1 MIQPRTD
8 QQPAC
13 QPSRRDFLAASSAIA
28 LGTSLASARLQPGN
42 QPAAKAAASNP
53 GDTHRGPVV
62 IASGNG
68 LRSVNRAM
76 ELMKQGYDPADC
88 IVQGVTIIEDDPN
101 DMSVGL
107 GGLPNAE
114 GVVELDASVMYGP
127 THKSGAVASVRGI
140 KNVAAVALLVLRRT
154 DHALLVGE
162 GATRFAKFHGF
173 PEENLLTEAAREQW
187 VKWKENLGKDAWL
200 NDDERDDLVGK
211 PFQNERHAAVEAM
224 HQMYTYG
231 TVHCSAVTEK
241 GDIASCTSTSGLSW
255 KIPGRVGD
263 SPIIGAGNY
272 CDNAIG
278 AAGCTGRGE
287 SAIANLSAYSMVRA
301 MESGMTPAQAAMDA
315 AKRAADH
322 TKEKRLRR
330 PDGKPNFN
338 ISFYCCR
345 KDGAYGGAS
354 FYPGGTF
361 AVHDGTEGKLL
372 PCASLFEK

>member
-1 MIQPRTD
+1 
-8 QQPAC
+8 
-13 QPSRRDFLAASSAIA
+13 
-28 LGTSLASARLQPGN
+28 
-42 QPAAKAAASNP
+42 
-53 GDTHRGPVV
+53 
-62 IASGNG
+62 
-68 LRSVNRAM
+68 
-76 ELMKQGYDPADC
+76 MKQGYDPADC

-162 GATRFAKFHGF
+162 GAARFAKLHGF

-200 NDDERDDLVGK
+200 NDDERDELVGK
-211 PFQNERHAAVEAM
+211 PFQNERHAAVEGM

-231 TVHCSAVTEK
+231 TVHCSAVTRK
-241 GDIASCTSTSGLSW
+241 GDIASCTTTSGLSW

-272 CDNAIG
+272 CDNAVG

-330 PDGKPNFN
+330 PDGRPNFN

-345 KDGAYGGAS
+345 KDGCMAGRVFIRAGRSRCMTRRRGRCWRAWLCSRNDRVDRNSWFRQPVPPACSTACYAACSAVLLSRPALALTSSPCPGRVVAS
-354 FYPGGTF
+354 DS
-361 AVHDGTEGKLL
+361 DGLGVTDGVLDHVRDH
-372 PCASLFEK
+372 